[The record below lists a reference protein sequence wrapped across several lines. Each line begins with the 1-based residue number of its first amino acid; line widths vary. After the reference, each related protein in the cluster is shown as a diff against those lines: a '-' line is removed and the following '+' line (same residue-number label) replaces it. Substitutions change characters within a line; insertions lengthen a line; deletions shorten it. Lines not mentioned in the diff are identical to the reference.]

1 MNSTD
6 IRVIFLYEY
15 KLGNNTVKATRNINQ
30 AFGENTVN
38 DRKVQRWF
46 EKFWSSDFS
55 LQNVPRG
62 RPKTTVKND
71 DLKALVEANPTYC
84 QYIDE
89 MHEKLKIIRSSL
101 VNRHAPLL
109 LHDNARP
116 HTSHRTIAKLNE
128 LKYEV
133 LQHPAYS
140 PDLSPTTFIF
150 LNIWICFYGLN
161 SMKIKKV

>member
-55 LQNVPRG
+55 LQNVPRE

-71 DLKALVEANPTYC
+71 DLKALVEANPTVSTRELATRKSTAILTFY
-84 QYIDE
+84 
-89 MHEKLKIIRSSL
+89 LKPPCRKSL
-101 VNRHAPLL
+101 
-109 LHDNARP
+109 
-116 HTSHRTIAKLNE
+116 
-128 LKYEV
+128 
-133 LQHPAYS
+133 
-140 PDLSPTTFIF
+140 
-150 LNIWICFYGLN
+150 
-161 SMKIKKV
+161 IKTEN